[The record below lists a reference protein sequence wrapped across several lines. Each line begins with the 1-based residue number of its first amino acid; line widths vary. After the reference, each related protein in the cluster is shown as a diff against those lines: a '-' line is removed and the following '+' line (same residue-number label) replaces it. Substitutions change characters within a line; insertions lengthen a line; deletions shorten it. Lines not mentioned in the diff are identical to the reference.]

1 MATRPLPRN
10 RIPGAER
17 VLGSA
22 QVQAR
27 DDVRAVLL
35 DAARRIGLVLTR
47 YAGADGKINRRN
59 RADVLREAGEI
70 ITRVFVGRDGR
81 SAFDRDGVTPLSP
94 YALALNLAL
103 AQVQHGAVRIQGEWL
118 KKHAPDDVW
127 RWLAQGRPRQPV
139 VAEQT
144 RREELIAA
152 YRELLVDTGNLGYD
166 AAHTF
171 VGDDGY
177 TLSDRIWRAGNVTR
191 AKIDQFISD
200 GITSG
205 IGAFELAKKLEQ
217 FLTPGRAALR
227 TNKPYGV
234 DASYDAMR
242 LARTEITAAF
252 GRATMAAARANP
264 YVIQVWWKLSPSH
277 PKPDICDTYE
287 AGSPWTLNRVPA
299 YPAHPQC
306 VTPGQ
311 LVITTRGWLP
321 IEDVRAGDEVLT
333 HNARFRAVTD
343 AWERHYEGLVYEI
356 ETDAG
361 CFELT
366 SEHPV
371 MTLCGWVNAESIEPG
386 DQILYT
392 GNHIGLDLALDKAEC
407 SPSLTEQMLI
417 ADSVSCGIVPVFAI
431 ALDGD
436 FKLWQGEIKN
446 VSSNRI
452 LFLSSLHPGDCVGAA
467 PRNAVVERVANP
479 LQAHAHYNTVR
490 AVRVRRYDGPVY
502 NMEVEAD
509 HSYTVNGA
517 AVHNCLCA
525 LIPLAEQVPDKV
537 SRELQALMVD
547 AQSNLR
553 PYLNPAQI
561 DDFTRYLIGDVLNG
575 LMRQRG
581 QLQIMELARIV
592 VPF

>member
-1 MATRPLPRN
+1 MATTPRPLPRN

-17 VLGSA
+17 VLGRA

-47 YAGADGKINRRN
+47 YAGPDGKISRRN
-59 RADVLREAGEI
+59 RADVLREADEI

-103 AQVQHGAVRIQGEWL
+103 AEVQHGAVRIQGDWL

-127 RWLAQGRPRQPV
+127 RWLVQGRPRQSV

-144 RREELIAA
+144 RTEQIRDL
-152 YRELLVDTGNLGYD
+152 YRDLLVDTGNLGYD
-166 AAHTF
+166 AAHEF

-177 TLSDRIWRAGNVTR
+177 TLSNRIWRAGNVTR

-200 GITSG
+200 GIASG
-205 IGAFELAKKLEQ
+205 IGAFELAKRLEQ

-227 TNKPYGV
+227 TNKPYGT
-234 DASYDAMR
+234 DASFDAMR

-264 YVIQVWWKLSPSH
+264 YVTQMWWKLSPSH
-277 PKPDICDTYE
+277 PKIDICDTYE
-287 AGSPWTLNRVPA
+287 AGSPWALNRVPA

-306 VTPGQ
+306 
-311 LVITTRGWLP
+311 
-321 IEDVRAGDEVLT
+321 
-333 HNARFRAVTD
+333 
-343 AWERHYEGLVYEI
+343 
-356 ETDAG
+356 
-361 CFELT
+361 
-366 SEHPV
+366 
-371 MTLCGWVNAESIEPG
+371 M
-386 DQILYT
+386 
-392 GNHIGLDLALDKAEC
+392 
-407 SPSLTEQMLI
+407 
-417 ADSVSCGIVPVFAI
+417 
-431 ALDGD
+431 
-436 FKLWQGEIKN
+436 
-446 VSSNRI
+446 
-452 LFLSSLHPGDCVGAA
+452 
-467 PRNAVVERVANP
+467 
-479 LQAHAHYNTVR
+479 
-490 AVRVRRYDGPVY
+490 
-502 NMEVEAD
+502 
-509 HSYTVNGA
+509 
-517 AVHNCLCA
+517 CA
-525 LIPLAEQVPDKV
+525 LIPLVEQVPDKV
-537 SRELQALMVD
+537 SRELQALMLD

-561 DDFTRYLIGDVLNG
+561 DDFTRYLIGDVLDR
-575 LMRQRG
+575 LFRQRG